1 MAEIYEEKITIKTYT
16 TMAVTPEFINQ
27 VAEALDELGYSVET
41 EQDVIDDVSELNDDV
56 TLPGIRQTGGVMT
69 GYVSMKLAV
78 LYSYLQGR
86 FAAIQSVWN
95 SWFGTDA
102 TTGVQGEWGTLK
114 TDAQA
119 ATTAANNAAT
129 NANSK
134 ATQAETAAGT
144 ANTAAIAAD
153 NAADNAGN
161 EAAKAKN
168 MNDHPAYIGDDDY
181 WYFWDYDNQ
190 EYVKG
195 EYARG
200 AAATIAVGSTS
211 TLNPDQQAT
220 VVNTGTAGAAVF
232 NFAIPRGAKGEE
244 GKKGDKG
251 DKGDDLDYS
260 TMTPA
265 EKQQLYQYV
274 ADEIA
279 QEGGYV
285 LYPVT
290 DADMTSGTFRKN
302 SIITIDGVTY
312 KAIRDTT
319 NLPVVFVM
327 EDGKYVTQVDSGIN
341 LFVIA
346 GYSQTAD
353 WEVWIDASNN
363 YRFRQL
369 ESRVT
374 RLETLIQ

>member
-1 MAEIYEEKITIKTYT
+1 
-16 TMAVTPEFINQ
+16 MAVTPEFVNS
-27 VAEALDELGYSVET
+27 VAEALDELGYSVEN
-41 EQDVIDDVSELNDDV
+41 ENDVIDDVSQLNDDV
-56 TLPGIRQTGGVMT
+56 TLAGIRATGGTMT

-78 LYSYLQGR
+78 LYQYLQGR
-86 FAAIQSVWN
+86 FTAIQNIWSA
-95 SWFGTDA
+95 WFGTDA

-144 ANTAAIAAD
+144 ANRAATNAD

-211 TLNPDQQAT
+211 TLNPDQPAK
-220 VVNTGTAGAAVF
+220 VVNTGTQGAAVF
-232 NFAIPRGAKGEE
+232 NFSIPRGAKGED

-265 EKQQLYQYV
+265 EKSELNDTIVQHIVSENILGPTY
-274 ADEIA
+274 DEENHGFNFPSTIHM
-279 QEGGYV
+279 EY
-285 LYPVT
+285 
-290 DADMTSGTFRKN
+290 DAVNHGF
-302 SIITIDGVTY
+302 I
-312 KAIRDTT
+312 
-319 NLPVVFVM
+319 F
-327 EDGKYVTQVDSGIN
+327 
-341 LFVIA
+341 
-346 GYSQTAD
+346 
-353 WEVWIDASNN
+353 
-363 YRFRQL
+363 
-369 ESRVT
+369 
-374 RLETLIQ
+374 